1 MSDNVYIGIFHQ
13 YPLEVVQMV
22 DFPEELVV
30 NTNVEL
36 AKSFLNYFKSPKQ
49 L

>member
-1 MSDNVYIGIFHQ
+1 
-13 YPLEVVQMV
+13 MV

-36 AKSFLNYFKSPKQ
+36 AKSFLNYFKSPEH